1 MASSSVVRAE
11 RQAEANP
18 LAERLPGLIG
28 RVQNK
33 GQDDGKLVAGEWFQ
47 PVVAK
52 AIDRVMS
59 RKEAAILL
67 NLSEPELSK
76 QVAGVDGKSLNVRKL
91 GALGDRFVIALAD
104 EIRAH
109 FGLNDPA
116 TVVTQAMDLVSRG
129 MAMLVS
135 EVKR

>member
-1 MASSSVVRAE
+1 MSPSRAAVA

-18 LAERLPGLIG
+18 LAAPLPGLIG
-28 RVQNK
+28 AVRK
-33 GQDDGKLVAGEWFQ
+33 AGQEDGKLVAGEWLM
-47 PVVAK
+47 PLVGRAL
-52 AIDRVMS
+52 DRVMS

-76 QVAGVDGKSLNVRKL
+76 QVSGAEGKSLNVRKL
-91 GALGDRFVIALAD
+91 GALGDRFAIALAD
-104 EIRAH
+104 EIREH

-116 TVVTQAMDLVSRG
+116 NVVQQAMELVTRG
-129 MAMLVS
+129 MSMLVS